1 MTMNKLKWILQMR
14 FLFLLTPIIFLISG
28 CASNLS
34 TKSHRLNP
42 ERYKIRAGDVI
53 EVKFGEYT
61 DFNQMIIVYPNGKAP
76 LRALG
81 EVKIAGLT
89 PEAFESLLKK
99 AYGSILIKPDI
110 KVNISKATNF
120 KVYIGG
126 EVQRPGMISFKGKLT
141 VAQSILMAGGLKNK
155 TMDFDVLIFRNQGWE
170 GVKKYKIKLR
180 EKTSKNEA
188 NRNFELAPY
197 DVVYVLKAAKVKFK
211 KGRLI

>member
-1 MTMNKLKWILQMR
+1 MNKLKWILPIR
-14 FLFLLTPIIFLISG
+14 FLIILIPIIFLTNG
-28 CASNLS
+28 CASNLNNK
-34 TKSHRLNP
+34 THRINP
-42 ERYKIRAGDVI
+42 EKYKIKAGDVI

-61 DFNQMIIVYPNGKAP
+61 EFNQMIIVYPNGKVS

-89 PEAFESLLKK
+89 PEAFESLLNKN
-99 AYGSILIKPDI
+99 YGSILINPKI
-110 KVNISKATNF
+110 KVNIRNATNF

-126 EVQRPGMISFKGKLT
+126 EVQHPGMISFKGKLT
-141 VAQSILMAGGLKNK
+141 VAQSILMAGGLKDK
-155 TMDFDVLIFRNQGWE
+155 TMDLDVLIFRNQGWE

-180 EKTSKNEA
+180 KKTVKTQM

-197 DVVYVLKAAKVKFK
+197 DVVYVMKSKDLRFK